1 MAEDKNK
8 KVDELGKNELG
19 EISGGINFGGLIKKP
34 HFPTS
39 MNLKYGCPTPPPE
52 ERREKILKDNNR
64 DSEE

>member
-1 MAEDKNK
+1 MADDKNK

-19 EISGGINFGGLIKKP
+19 EISGGIDIKHLIKA
-34 HFPTS
+34 PT
-39 MNLKYGCPTPPPE
+39 LFKYGCPTPPPE

>member
-34 HFPTS
+34 HFPFTAPKA
-39 MNLKYGCPTPPPE
+39 KYGCPIPPE
-52 ERREKILKDNNR
+52 KRREEILKDNNQ